1 MFPELNEILDIN
13 STELPLGSFYLISDY
28 QTDGS
33 FLVDHFNSLFLK
45 GGGNVCFLGLAQS
58 FNHYNSVGN
67 KIGISLSQAR
77 ENGQLIFIEGLKEIC
92 QSMLGD
98 NSAPYTTPFQEG
110 GLRALY
116 QTMKSKLTVTAAN
129 GNPTLILIDDL
140 APLLSLGV
148 AWKDLVQFVNYLRV
162 LGRGYNC
169 CLVTLLHCDKDAE
182 DDEAE
187 LLWKRLCHDCN
198 LTLEA
203 HGLKSGYCKDV
214 HGEVIS

>member
-98 NSAPYTTPFQEG
+98 NSAPYTTPFQED

-140 APLLSLGV
+140 SPLLSLGV